1 LRKGA
6 RLVAEACGDG
16 DLVAALGA
24 AAAED
29 SGAGLGGHAYEE
41 TVDLA
46 ATTAVRLK
54 GALGHDVRPV
64 SEDVCWPYVAV
75 AVGGEMSGCRPWR
88 GLEANSTASLEY
100 IRVEENRQRNIVQ
113 RLPMEM
119 TDPVTEGRS
128 RILHNGWCNSKKVSQ
143 FG

>member
-1 LRKGA
+1 MEV
-6 RLVAEACGDG
+6 LVAEACGDG

-46 ATTAVRLK
+46 TTTAVRLE

-64 SEDVCWPYVAV
+64 SEDVCWLYVAV
-75 AVGGEMSGCRPWR
+75 A
-88 GLEANSTASLEY
+88 
-100 IRVEENRQRNIVQ
+100 
-113 RLPMEM
+113 
-119 TDPVTEGRS
+119 
-128 RILHNGWCNSKKVSQ
+128 
-143 FG
+143 